1 MKNIAFRFFGGEEKN
16 FESRWGLFAKT
27 LCGDEYQLSFKW
39 NSETTAVIFLDFTE
53 RDLESLQNFPFTGP
67 KYLILVE
74 PPSVN
79 PFQYNQDRLDTF
91 DKVYTFSLETAHL
104 YGVQYLRYMTPSRMW
119 NVPIRETNQPKFGI
133 ISANKNSFHP
143 KSLYK
148 FRRQAIHHL
157 SHSKL
162 DFVYAGSG
170 WDSSR
175 LEDLVADF
183 RLLQY
188 FWRSFGKIDFT
199 QIRLFDKRRLT
210 GNYVGSVP
218 SKESFLAELDVEI
231 CIENCQDELSEKLF
245 DSIQA
250 HVVPVYLGVS
260 LQKYGIPEEI
270 VFVAPSDPSKL
281 VEFLSTLTAR
291 EINEKKLRGQE
302 WWRTNK
308 SDWSEENRIKELS
321 EEFLKS
327 IFLKDPM

>member
-1 MKNIAFRFFGGEEKN
+1 MKNIAFRFFGGEETN

-39 NSETTAVIFLDFTE
+39 SSETSAVIFLDFTE
-53 RDLESLQNFPFTGP
+53 RDLESLQHSPFNGP
-67 KYLILVE
+67 KYLLLIE

-79 PFQYNQDRLDTF
+79 PFQYNQDRLDIF
-91 DKVYTFSLETAHL
+91 DKVYTFSLETAHM
-104 YGVQYLRYMTPSRMW
+104 YGVQYIKYMTPSRMW
-119 NVPIRETNQPKFGI
+119 KVPTRETNQPKFGI

-148 FRRQAIHHL
+148 YRRQAIQNL
-157 SHSKL
+157 SLSKL

-175 LEDLVADF
+175 LDDLVADF
-183 RLLQY
+183 RLFQY
-188 FWRSFGKIDFT
+188 FRRSFSKLDLT
-199 QIRLFDKRRLT
+199 QIRVFEKRRST
-210 GNYVGSVP
+210 KNYVGTVP

-270 VFVAPSDPSKL
+270 AFVAPSDPRKL

-291 EINEKKLRGQE
+291 EINEKKLKGQE

-308 SDWSEENRIKELS
+308 SDWSEENRINELS
-321 EEFLKS
+321 EELLKS
-327 IFLKDPM
+327 IS